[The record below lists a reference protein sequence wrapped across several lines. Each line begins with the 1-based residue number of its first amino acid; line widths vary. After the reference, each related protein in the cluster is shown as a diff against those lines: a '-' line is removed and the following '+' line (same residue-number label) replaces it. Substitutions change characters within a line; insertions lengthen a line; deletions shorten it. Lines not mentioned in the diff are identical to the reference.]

1 MNLINSVL
9 QFPHRCKQCVEKAIS
24 SIGVWPSYALCDR
37 SYFLFQKYSFCSSYF
52 NCTCTI
58 CNISLNILK
67 IVRIRRQMW
76 ICIYIDV
83 KIGEHIKSPRL
94 LLQTDEDRRVGI
106 VLSRTVLGHALQF
119 FLLHTDGTE
128 AYRIFGP
135 LGTLPFPS
143 VAIWGLLCWCCC
155 WIYHITWKGQSGFFD
170 KSHEVKQY

>member
-1 MNLINSVL
+1 MNLINSVF
-9 QFPHRCKQCVEKAIS
+9 QFPHRCIQCVEKAIS
-24 SIGVWPSYALCDR
+24 SIGVWPSCAMCDR

-76 ICIYIDV
+76 ISIYIDV
-83 KIGEHIKSPRL
+83 KIGEYHWCPRL
-94 LLQTDEDRRVGI
+94 AAADWWGQESRNCVVSNCAGTFPPVSFFSSRMGRR
-106 VLSRTVLGHALQF
+106 R
-119 FLLHTDGTE
+119 
-128 AYRIFGP
+128 RIFGP

-155 WIYHITWKGQSGFFD
+155 WIYHITWKGQSGL
-170 KSHEVKQY
+170 